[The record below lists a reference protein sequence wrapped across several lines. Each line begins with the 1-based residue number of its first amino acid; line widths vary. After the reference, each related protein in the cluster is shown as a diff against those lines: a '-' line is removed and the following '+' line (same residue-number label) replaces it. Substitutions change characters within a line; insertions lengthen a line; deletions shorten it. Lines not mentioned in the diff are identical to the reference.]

1 MVILYT
7 GLVLVALLTQST
19 NAVLHNKRLLG
30 SRFGV
35 PGCLLGLNAS
45 YDYVVVGGGTAG
57 LTVATRLAQNGSYSV
72 AVIEAGSFY
81 ELDDGNF
88 SQIPYYESESA
99 SALPDLSTV
108 NSLIDWRFLT
118 TPQSALSN
126 RTMHY
131 ARGKCLGGSSS
142 RNYMVYNR
150 GTIGA
155 FAKWADQVGD
165 PRWEWDNV
173 YPYYLKSA
181 HYTPANTF
189 LRAANSTRGT
199 VDETA
204 SFKKQGGPLQVSLP
218 NYAQPWSSFLPG
230 GLEELGVRFLNQGIN
245 AGVLDGYASI
255 TLTIDPADE
264 TRSSSETSFLRTALA
279 DTDLVVYTH
288 ALAKR
293 ILFDADK
300 RATGVLVD
308 VAGMHFQVN
317 ATREIILSAGAFQS
331 PQLLMVSGVGPRAV
345 LKEYRI
351 PIVAERPGVGQ
362 NMWLRDVDRTTHLWV
377 SSGKPLS
384 YEVNV
389 ETTSVLQNDPTR
401 IYREIENY
409 VERQS
414 GLLTSKW
421 IQKVLETYTDNSLG
435 NGADT
440 VGFMKLSNLSWTNMS
455 SATKAE
461 FRNHFPP
468 DWPETE
474 VISFAVGPNDGIH
487 NIATISTGLLATFSR
502 GTISLNS
509 SDMADAPL
517 IDPAFLSDKRDQDL
531 AIAAFKFARRLA
543 ATESLQQAIIGEE
556 VFPGPGVS
564 TDAEILEFLRQS
576 VHHSSMHRMGKA
588 NDSMAVVDAEAKV
601 IGVSGLR
608 VIDASAFALLPP
620 GQPQATIYMMAE
632 MIADMILEDV
642 AERNTLTQS
651 SHAKTRMVDLV

>member
-7 GLVLVALLTQST
+7 GLVLVALLTQSS
-19 NAVLHNKRLLG
+19 NAVLHNERLLG

-35 PGCLLGLNAS
+35 PGLNAS

-81 ELDDGNF
+81 ELENGNF

-131 ARGKCLGGSSS
+131 ARGKCLGGSSA

-165 PRWEWDNV
+165 ARWEWDNV

-189 LRAANSTRGT
+189 LRAANSSLGT
-199 VDETA
+199 VDETT

-576 VHHSSMHRMGKA
+576 VSPFFHASCTCKMGKA